1 MVIGGVEYVLSG
13 TGGRPYEEQAR
24 KLYDKYQTEFEK
36 SSERYTKLIES
47 KTEEEDLIYERQKY
61 LLLRSMMIDLFKMM
75 KTCGY
80 LDEDELKTR
89 KLKTN
94 KLN

>member
-1 MVIGGVEYVLSG
+1 MLSG

-24 KLYDKYQTEFEK
+24 KLYDKYQKDYEK
-36 SSERYTKLIES
+36 CSERYTKMIET
-47 KTEEEDLIYERQKY
+47 KIENEDLIFERQRY

-80 LDEDELKTR
+80 LDEDELKNR
-89 KLKTN
+89 KLKTK